1 MLDVSFLVDTG
12 ADRSLLN
19 PPDAREL
26 GLESAELAPEI
37 EIGGVTESG
46 RHHVELASISF
57 LTGQRLYVYR
67 LPLLVADP
75 SRVDVNLLPSILGR
89 DILNRWDMSY
99 RPSRGSLTFDIVT
112 ADEILHVT

>member
-1 MLDVSFLVDTG
+1 
-12 ADRSLLN
+12 
-19 PPDAREL
+19 
-26 GLESAELAPEI
+26 
-37 EIGGVTESG
+37 
-46 RHHVELASISF
+46 
-57 LTGQRLYVYR
+57 VYR

-89 DILNRWDMSY
+89 DILNRWDMAY

>member
-37 EIGGVTESG
+37 EIGGT
-46 RHHVELASISF
+46 
-57 LTGQRLYVYR
+57 TGGA
-67 LPLLVADP
+67 PGIT
-75 SRVDVNLLPSILGR
+75 SS
-89 DILNRWDMSY
+89 W
-99 RPSRGSLTFDIVT
+99 RPSPS
-112 ADEILHVT
+112 